1 MAIRGLRITGLAT
14 GQYATITYTRRG
26 VGAVLIGEFRK
37 YRGTGETVAGVE
49 MAVAEDIHRRVVSFA
64 EGGYPIELIE
74 TEQLVIYN
82 VGQSFGAGGV
92 RVFDGDDVG
101 TTTEGDSTILD
112 RPPKGGET
120 DYVRRI
126 NRVWAAYQLRETN
139 AGRKPTKAAFSRFM
153 DIHQNTL
160 YGWLWAPPSRYRTPS
175 KVGDKRKITNR
186 AKELGLVEK
195 KEKGGGFEDI
205 YTTDPGENVVIRPP
219 DIASSLGI
227 GDLYSEFT
235 ERTKTPRSASEIR
248 SALF

>member
-1 MAIRGLRITGLAT
+1 MAIRGLRITGTAT

-26 VGAVLIGEFRK
+26 ENAVLVGEPRK
-37 YRGTGETVAGVE
+37 YRGTGETVEEVE
-49 MAVAEDIHRRVVSFA
+49 MAVAEDIQRRVVSFA

-82 VGQSFGAGGV
+82 VGQSFGTGGV

-101 TTTEGDSTILD
+101 TTIEGDSTVLD

-126 NRVWAAYQLRETN
+126 NRVWATYQLRETN
-139 AGRKPTKAAFSRFM
+139 AGRKATKAGFSRFM
-153 DIHQNTL
+153 GIPQSTL

-195 KEKGGGFEDI
+195 KKGGGFEDI

-235 ERTKTPRSASEIR
+235 KETKTARSASEIR